1 VREIASIYN
10 ISVADKPPNSCL
22 ASRIPF
28 GIKITKESLKRIE
41 LSEEKVKEIF
51 KVRQVRVRDH
61 GDIARIEIASN
72 EMKKM
77 FDIQK
82 LNQVDAELKG
92 IGFKFVSLD
101 LTGYKSG
108 KLIVIND

>member
-1 VREIASIYN
+1 
-10 ISVADKPPNSCL
+10 
-22 ASRIPF
+22 
-28 GIKITKESLKRIE
+28 
-41 LSEEKVKEIF
+41 
-51 KVRQVRVRDH
+51 
-61 GDIARIEIASN
+61 
-72 EMKKM
+72 MKKM